1 MKKQNKDDSVKEV
14 DTIPVSK
21 DSDSTDVVEYESR
34 PNGGF
39 SVYYTLPESSESKSD
54 KLQQLIDSIK
64 NNIGEDTAEDES
76 YEDFTSN
83 SEESTEDYSREL
95 YDLSQYYAYVHK
107 QLFPPKGTAVVIS
120 SNPPFRDII
129 VHLQQY
135 CLTKFV
141 SIMLTI

>member
-1 MKKQNKDDSVKEV
+1 MKKQNKDDSIKEV

-21 DSDSTDVVEYESR
+21 GSDSADVVEYESR

-95 YDLSQYYAYVHK
+95 YDLSQYYAYVYK
-107 QLFPPKGTAVVIS
+107 QLFSP
-120 SNPPFRDII
+120 
-129 VHLQQY
+129 
-135 CLTKFV
+135 
-141 SIMLTI
+141 